1 MQVEKYE
8 GQEMNGRGF
17 DVLILPCLIVFIFL
31 LAVKFQFMPPFS
43 NNNGGGTVDVVTHEQ
58 AIINTEEEKKRVE
71 KLAEEAE
78 EIKAEYA
85 KAYKDCNSKSYEKY
99 GSTTAISVE
108 YLFNSYTKT
117 CSKTTKTGD
126 LVEGTEGNFTKNF
139 KITYETEFVRSELR
153 DYMLVYR
160 Q

>member
-1 MQVEKYE
+1 
-8 GQEMNGRGF
+8 MNGRGF
-17 DVLILPCLIVFIFL
+17 DVLILPFLVVFMFL
-31 LAVKFQFMPPFS
+31 LNVKYPFLPPFT
-43 NNNGGGTVDVVTHEQ
+43 NGMAKDGSGKVVVVTHEE
-58 AIINTEEEKKRVE
+58 AIINKEKEKQRVE
-71 KLAEEAE
+71 QLEKEAE

-85 KAYKDCNSKSYEKY
+85 QAYKDCNSKSYEKY
-99 GSTTAISVE
+99 GSTSAISVE

-126 LVEGTEGNFTKNF
+126 LVKGTEGNYTENF
-139 KITYETEFVRSELR
+139 KITYETEFVRSDLR

>member
-1 MQVEKYE
+1 
-8 GQEMNGRGF
+8 
-17 DVLILPCLIVFIFL
+17 
-31 LAVKFQFMPPFS
+31 MPPFS
-43 NNNGGGTVDVVTHEQ
+43 NKNGGGTVEVVTHEQ
-58 AIINTEEEKKRVE
+58 AVINKEKEKQRVE
-71 KLAEEAE
+71 QLEKEAE

-85 KAYKDCNSKSYEKY
+85 QAYKDCNSKSYEKY
-99 GSTTAISVE
+99 GSTSAISVE

-117 CSKTTKTGD
+117 CSKTTKMGD
-126 LVEGTEGNFTKNF
+126 LVEGTTGNYTNNF